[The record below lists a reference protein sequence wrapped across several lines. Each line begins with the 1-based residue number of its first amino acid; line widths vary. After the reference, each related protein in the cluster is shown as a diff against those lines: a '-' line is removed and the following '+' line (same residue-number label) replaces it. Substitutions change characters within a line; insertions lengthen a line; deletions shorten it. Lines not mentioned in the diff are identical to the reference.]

1 MTKTYTLPAME
12 AKLMELAIA
21 EFTRAMTVAEDAQ
34 IAARNALDQ
43 NVKEVRAS
51 AGCPDGVHMDVAR
64 NEAGEYVLSW
74 ETEPK
79 KLATPPAKFGASKPK
94 SKIKRRS

>member
-1 MTKTYTLPAME
+1 MTKTYTLPPME
-12 AKLMELAIA
+12 AKLMELAIS
-21 EFTRAMTVAEDAQ
+21 EFTRAMTAAEQAQ
-34 IAARNALDQ
+34 AAARDALDL
-43 NVKEVRAS
+43 NVKEVRTS

-74 ETEPK
+74 DLTPK
-79 KLATPPAKFGASKPK
+79 KVAKAPAKFGASKPK